1 MEEERAGLWGH
12 LGALTAVKCHA
23 LMFHIATSTVLNSVS
38 ADSYWN
44 GQLSFWSSDFLLK
57 FLFWSAGLFDL
68 GALENFSAIT
78 FKIYYK
84 WLKYGYYKF
93 TESMYRRYT
102 ATSQQL
108 LQACVFQQIRGYCW
122 TGTLSKIQQ
131 SQLTDSYWYLIDH
144 ESDCYNVTSKLL
156 FFCSKNKIKLSQIY
170 RLKLLCPQTSCIFVY
185 TCSFNS
191 PVNRPDLFMTFVQK
205 ECFHQCFSL
214 LLLTHS
220 FK

>member
-68 GALENFSAIT
+68 GTLENFSAIT

-93 TESMYRRYT
+93 TESMYRRWCFT
-102 ATSQQL
+102 ATFASLCISADKRLLLNWDPIQNSTKSVDRLLLIFYRSWEWL
-108 LQACVFQQIRGYCW
+108 LQCDLQ
-122 TGTLSKIQQ
+122 
-131 SQLTDSYWYLIDH
+131 
-144 ESDCYNVTSKLL
+144 VT
-156 FFCSKNKIKLSQIY
+156 
-170 RLKLLCPQTSCIFVY
+170 
-185 TCSFNS
+185 
-191 PVNRPDLFMTFVQK
+191 
-205 ECFHQCFSL
+205 L
-214 LLLTHS
+214 LL
-220 FK
+220 